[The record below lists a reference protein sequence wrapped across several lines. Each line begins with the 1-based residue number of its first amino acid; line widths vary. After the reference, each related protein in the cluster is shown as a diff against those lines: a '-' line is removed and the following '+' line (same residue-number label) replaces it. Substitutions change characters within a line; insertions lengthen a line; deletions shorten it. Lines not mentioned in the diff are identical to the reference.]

1 MTKKVTTIRVDKNLL
16 DMARKEI
23 PNLSYFIEE
32 CLRAYFGIKTESF
45 NIKDVQSEL
54 DKIKQSSLNIH
65 ILSQIE
71 TANNVELEKDLE
83 MKNNAWM
90 KLWGTYRNNRI
101 YGEVTLTKTSE
112 ILNVDPMELIQI
124 MDYLLDYL
132 SKEDLLKCDSWE
144 FVENKMKNKN

>member
-1 MTKKVTTIRVDKNLL
+1 MTKKVTTIRVDKDLL

-32 CLRAYFGIKTESF
+32 CLRAYFGIKTETF

-54 DKIKQSSLNIH
+54 DRIKQSSLNIH
-65 ILSQIE
+65 ILTQIE
-71 TANNVELEKDLE
+71 RANNVEIEKSIE

-101 YGEVTLTKTSE
+101 YSEISLSKTSE
-112 ILNVDPMELIQI
+112 VLNENPRDLIQL
-124 MDYLLDYL
+124 MDYLLNYL
-132 SKEDLLKCDSWE
+132 DKDDLLKCDDWE
-144 FVENKMKNKN
+144 FVQNIKKEI